1 MNLPVPVPQPQ
12 PRRSARRGDS
22 WLARVLRAVF
32 GWKPARR
39 APTCRP
45 CWRSGALG
53 ESGFSPQE
61 RIMLT
66 NILALRG
73 RRIDD
78 VMVPR
83 ADIIAVQRDI
93 SLGELIKVFEGAG
106 HSRLV
111 VYNETLDDPVG
122 MVHIRDVIGYMVR
135 HAAVSATAKAK
146 RKKPFPAGLD
156 LKAIDLSVALSATKI
171 IREVLFVPPS
181 MPAIDLLAKMQAT
194 RIHLALVI
202 DEYGGTDGIVSIED
216 IVEQIVGDI
225 EDEHDDD
232 EPPSVVRQPDGS
244 FLADARA
251 PLEDVVA
258 TVGPEFEVSD
268 VTSEVDTLAGYIMT
282 RVGRLPS
289 RGEVV
294 PGPGDFEIE
303 VLDADPRRMK
313 RLRITKGRPDRRA
326 ARRRD
331 AARAR
336 AYPAGRRQQP
346 HQGIVVNARS
356 RRGSRASPMRW
367 CSPAAGAAPRSPSSP
382 APCRCSALAPVN
394 AWPVLFVTF
403 PVAVWLIDGA
413 SAGRLGGMMTAA
425 IAGWWFGFGY
435 FVAGLYWIGF
445 AFLVDA
451 KTFAWLL
458 PFAVLGLPAGL
469 AFFFAGR
476 VRARA
481 AALDARPAAHSCA
494 RGRAH
499 GGRMAARPCA
509 HRLSLERDRLCAHRA
524 AGAGAGVRADRPL
537 GTDVLRGLACSRAR
551 RCSPTSAATRR
562 GPCSWCWSRCDPRR
576 RSRSTAR
583 RGSRARRPNSSPA

>member
-1 MNLPVPVPQPQ
+1 MPDTDAPSRSDSISAPAERVNLPVLVAPPSAPPV
-12 PRRSARRGDS
+12 RESGDS

-32 GWKPARR
+32 GWKTSPR
-39 APTCRP
+39 ADLQTVLAN
-45 CWRSGALG
+45 GALG

-111 VYNETLDDPVG
+111 AYNETLDDPVG

-135 HAAVSATAKAK
+135 HAAVGATKAK

-156 LKAIDLSVALSATKI
+156 LKAIDLSVALSSTNI

-202 DEYGGTDGIVSIED
+202 DEYGGTDGIASIED

-232 EPPSVVRQPDGS
+232 QPPAVVRQHDGS

-258 TVGPEFEVSD
+258 TVGPEFEVSE

-282 RVGRLPS
+282 RVGRLPA

-294 PGPGDFEIE
+294 PGPGEFEIE

-313 RLRITKGRPDRRA
+313 RLRITKGRPDRRG

-331 AARAR
+331 ATA
-336 AYPAGRRQQP
+336 
-346 HQGIVVNARS
+346 
-356 RRGSRASPMRW
+356 
-367 CSPAAGAAPRSPSSP
+367 
-382 APCRCSALAPVN
+382 
-394 AWPVLFVTF
+394 
-403 PVAVWLIDGA
+403 A
-413 SAGRLGGMMTAA
+413 SASAPEQP
-425 IAGWWFGFGY
+425 
-435 FVAGLYWIGF
+435 
-445 AFLVDA
+445 A
-451 KTFAWLL
+451 K
-458 PFAVLGLPAGL
+458 
-469 AFFFAGR
+469 
-476 VRARA
+476 
-481 AALDARPAAHSCA
+481 
-494 RGRAH
+494 
-499 GGRMAARPCA
+499 
-509 HRLSLERDRLCAHRA
+509 
-524 AGAGAGVRADRPL
+524 
-537 GTDVLRGLACSRAR
+537 
-551 RCSPTSAATRR
+551 
-562 GPCSWCWSRCDPRR
+562 
-576 RSRSTAR
+576 
-583 RGSRARRPNSSPA
+583 GSS